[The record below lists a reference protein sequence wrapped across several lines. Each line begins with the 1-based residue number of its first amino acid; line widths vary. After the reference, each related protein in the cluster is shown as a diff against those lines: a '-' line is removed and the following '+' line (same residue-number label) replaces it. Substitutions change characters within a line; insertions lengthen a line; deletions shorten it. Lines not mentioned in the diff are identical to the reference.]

1 MKVGIGYDMHQLVA
15 NCDFVI
21 GGIKIDYHLGILG
34 HSDGDVLT
42 HAIINALLGAMGLG
56 DIGQYFP
63 SSDPKLKNISS
74 LILLDQ
80 INDLLNKNAYQII
93 NIDTIIICQK
103 PKLSPYY
110 KAIKKNLANTLKI
123 DPKLIN
129 IKSTTTDNMGEIGA
143 NQAIASQAIALI
155 SKI

>member
-15 NCDFVI
+15 NRDFVI

-80 INDLLNKNAYQII
+80 INDLLNENAYKII

-110 KAIKKNLANTLKI
+110 NLIRENLANVLKI
-123 DPKLIN
+123 DSQLIN
-129 IKSTTTDNMGEIGA
+129 LKSTTTDNMGQIGA
-143 NQAIASQAIALI
+143 NLAIASQAIALI